1 MSKLEQQFREDR
13 MLRNAA
19 RENFFADVEHVKTSF
34 SGKGLAERTVERVGA
49 GAKDAFEHAS
59 IAADNNRGVLAALI
73 GAIILW
79 FARNPIIEALG
90 PEIQRLLGEQSDD
103 DATESEAPTAPEH
116 SNDAAA
122 SDESAVD
129 EEIPGENDD

>member
-1 MSKLEQQFREDR
+1 MSDLEQQFREDR
-13 MLRNAA
+13 ILRDAA

-34 SGKGLAERTVERVGA
+34 SGKGLAERTVDRVGA

-59 IAADNNRGVLAALI
+59 IAADNSRGVLAALI

-90 PEIQRLLGEQSDD
+90 PEIERLLGEQSDD
-103 DATESEAPTAPEH
+103 DAVERQPPTAPEH
-116 SNDAAA
+116 GNDTVPP
-122 SDESAVD
+122 DESAVE